1 MKVLYLDH
9 EAVIFLRD
17 CADGVQLQCSRSDTH
32 VQNCTISEP
41 DEDERNFLAGVI
53 CGELGI

>member
-9 EAVIFLRD
+9 EAVIFFRD
-17 CADGVQLQCSRSDTH
+17 CADGCSRPDAH
-32 VQNCTISEP
+32 VQNCTISKIV
-41 DEDERNFLAGVI
+41 RVLRQAGVI